1 MGSTTE
7 LLHVAA
13 IISEKDYGLASAIG
27 SMGNPMRCGWKNQTG
42 DIKMQMQIEWTENE
56 VVETRKF
63 ASLYCFSSC
72 SVNANG

>member
-1 MGSTTE
+1 MCCAPVQSC
-7 LLHVAA
+7 LHKTAWHLQLVAWG
-13 IISEKDYGLASAIG
+13 ILCVVDGKV
-27 SMGNPMRCGWKNQTG
+27 QTG

-56 VVETRKF
+56 VVETREF